1 MWLGLNSILRFS
13 IELRPTKVYCPF
25 PFFWFC
31 LRNLKSFVVIFWNV
45 LRIFFLH
52 NSNFPCWL
60 WWAMPDR
67 YVKNFCQQGR
77 NYVNHV
83 GNRGT
88 SHTKWMQRYSEF
100 WKFLI
105 LKFFLIDEREQEMST
120 ALCNWWDGIF
130 AEGPACSGCFGCS
143 ACSALKTANCNLPSW
158 QDGSLWR
165 PCMIKTWMQMN
176 LSHINLCTHH
186 SWSWMKRL

>member
-31 LRNLKSFVVIFWNV
+31 LRNLKSFIVIFWNV
-45 LRIFFLH
+45 LRNFFLH
-52 NSNFPCWL
+52 NSNFPCCL

-77 NYVNHV
+77 NYVNQF
-83 GNRGT
+83 GNKAT
-88 SHTKWMQRYSEF
+88 SHTKWMHWHSEF

-105 LKFFLIDEREQEMST
+105 LKFFLIDQKEQEMPTEISANLWRIWT
-120 ALCNWWDGIF
+120 KVCRWCVWWWPCMFCMFCIF
-130 AEGPACSGCFGCS
+130 CTENRKLQP
-143 ACSALKTANCNLPSW
+143 PSW
-158 QDGSLWR
+158 
-165 PCMIKTWMQMN
+165 
-176 LSHINLCTHH
+176 
-186 SWSWMKRL
+186 